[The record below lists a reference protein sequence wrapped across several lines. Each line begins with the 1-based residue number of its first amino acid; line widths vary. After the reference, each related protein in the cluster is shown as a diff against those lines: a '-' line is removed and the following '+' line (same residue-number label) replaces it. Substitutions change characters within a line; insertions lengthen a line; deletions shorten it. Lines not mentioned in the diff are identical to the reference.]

1 MTVNSLNINKTKKG
15 ACAKVNRKLTVK
27 INLIYPRYQ
36 KRRKRI
42 ILRSTE
48 SCYCLISIGAKQG
61 KKKQFNALFFV
72 VFCCFHII
80 RFNLFLTSLSLFY
93 FLLCC

>member
-1 MTVNSLNINKTKKG
+1 MIMTVNSLNINKTQKG

-48 SCYCLISIGAKQG
+48 SLLSDFYWTQTRG
-61 KKKQFNALFFV
+61 KKQFNALFCF
-72 VFCCFHII
+72 VFC
-80 RFNLFLTSLSLFY
+80 
-93 FLLCC
+93 

>member
-61 KKKQFNALFFV
+61 EKSSLMRCFVLFFV
-72 VFCCFHII
+72 VF
-80 RFNLFLTSLSLFY
+80 T
-93 FLLCC
+93 

>member
-1 MTVNSLNINKTKKG
+1 MIMTVNSLNINKTKKG

-42 ILRSTE
+42 T
-48 SCYCLISIGAKQG
+48 
-61 KKKQFNALFFV
+61 
-72 VFCCFHII
+72 
-80 RFNLFLTSLSLFY
+80 
-93 FLLCC
+93 